1 MAYDVI
7 AAGLGAMGS
16 AALYQMAKRG
26 AKVLGIDR
34 FRPPHNFGSSHGETR
49 ITRQAIGEGEEYV
62 PLALRSYEIW
72 REIEAETGMDLLTVT
87 GGLVM
92 SSTGGTASLHGSGNF
107 IGQTIA
113 CAEKYG
119 IEHSVLTADD
129 IRRQFPQF
137 AINGDEIGYYE
148 NEAGFLRPEN
158 CIKAQL
164 ELAKK
169 YGAEIHFDEKVLS
182 FSENE
187 HGVEIATEK
196 GKYQASKIIISA
208 GPWVNEFVSEEF
220 RRLFKIYRQVLY
232 WFELREDADNYLL
245 GNFPIFIWQFG
256 RWADDFI
263 YGFPA
268 LSGKKGGLKL
278 AAEQHVNTTD
288 PDSTGDTVSLET
300 ALDEEI
306 EKTYRQ
312 YVGPHLPG
320 LTDRCLKAVTCL
332 YTVTPDDG
340 FVIDRHPH
348 FENILIAS
356 PCSGHGFKHSAAVGE
371 ILAELTLDEKTNF
384 DISKFSFDR
393 FGKTKQK

>member
-1 MAYDVI
+1 MAYDAIVV
-7 AAGLGAMGS
+7 GLGAMGS
-16 AALYQMAKRG
+16 AAVYQLAKRG

-34 FRPPHNFGSSHGETR
+34 FRPPHDLGSSHGETR

-72 REIEAETGMDLLTVT
+72 REIEAETGRNTGALLTVT
-87 GGLVM
+87 GGLIM
-92 SSTGGTASLHGSGNF
+92 SSTANTNLLHGSGNF
-107 IGQTIA
+107 LAQTIA
-113 CAEKYG
+113 CAKKYG
-119 IEHSVLTADD
+119 IEHSLLAADD
-129 IRRQFPQF
+129 IRQQFPQF
-137 AINGDEIGYYE
+137 AINGDEAGYYE

-182 FSENE
+182 FNENE
-187 HGVEIATEK
+187 PGVEVVTEK
-196 GKYQASKIIISA
+196 GKHQASKIIISA

-256 RWADDFI
+256 RWVDDFI

-268 LSGKKGGLKL
+268 LDGKKGGLKL

-288 PDSTGDTVSLET
+288 PDSPGDTVSDAES
-300 ALDEEI
+300 
-306 EKTYRQ
+306 EKMYRQ
-312 YVGPHLPG
+312 YIGPHFPG
-320 LTDRCLKAVTCL
+320 LTDRCVRAVGCL

-340 FVIDRHPH
+340 FVIDRHPQN
-348 FENILIAS
+348 ENVLIAS

-371 ILAELTLDEKTNF
+371 ILAELALDEKTRF
-384 DISKFSFDR
+384 DISRFSLGR
-393 FGKTKQK
+393 F